1 MGLSATASRGQKL
14 WTTLLL
20 GLTDIVL
27 CINIWGH
34 SREQQQHA
42 QATASN
48 KAMRRQVRL
57 LAPSGLFSVSLN
69 HVTVTQWVAHPK
81 HDVECWLKFV

>member
-1 MGLSATASRGQKL
+1 MLAQLTALLPSFVLCIDHRGMSATAGLSATAGEGQKL

-34 SREQQQHA
+34 ARDQH
-42 QATASN
+42 
-48 KAMRRQVRL
+48 KAAAAKADSKAVRKQV
-57 LAPSGLFSVSLN
+57 GG
-69 HVTVTQWVAHPK
+69 
-81 HDVECWLKFV
+81 